1 MLQNLAAEIIN
12 CYERARLAREEA
24 ERASN
29 DDFKADF
36 LAAEGRWLALAHS
49 YELQHR
55 LSRIVA
61 EFDRRRKAGAITRM
75 LREQGAAFGP
85 VDVTRLTIAY
95 HAVLH
100 QLGLVDHENGATLIV
115 AKRIVDLA
123 SQGERDPERL
133 VATTL
138 EILGTSRDATDRSD
152 ASREG
157 EGAVAELDR
166 YFRYA
171 EEAKRCA
178 DAAESKNVKAAWL
191 RIAKGWLSLLP
202 QRYSRSSS

>member
-1 MLQNLAAEIIN
+1 MIS
-12 CYERARLAREEA
+12 ERSKLESTSAKPIAIEPRL
-24 ERASN
+24 ERIP
-29 DDFKADF
+29 
-36 LAAEGRWLALAHS
+36 R
-49 YELQHR
+49 
-55 LSRIVA
+55 
-61 EFDRRRKAGAITRM
+61 
-75 LREQGAAFGP
+75 
-85 VDVTRLTIAY
+85 
-95 HAVLH
+95 AVGTNFS
-100 QLGLVDHENGATLIV
+100 GL
-115 AKRIVDLA
+115 
-123 SQGERDPERL
+123 
-133 VATTL
+133 L

>member
-1 MLQNLAAEIIN
+1 
-12 CYERARLAREEA
+12 
-24 ERASN
+24 
-29 DDFKADF
+29 
-36 LAAEGRWLALAHS
+36 
-49 YELQHR
+49 
-55 LSRIVA
+55 
-61 EFDRRRKAGAITRM
+61 M